1 MVRGVIHLQMVIC
14 SARNTS
20 VDESVPDLKSS
31 TCSYVLQS
39 VIIGRH
45 MQTRDII
52 IHLYCIL
59 YPGIYIRSVA
69 CRPAGLSQSTIVK
82 MHLTMTFQSSWLS
95 RVVPPRGLST
105 RTVPFS
111 RSSSGQN
118 PSSYVCFDRVVGASS
133 PCNHTHRHGRFRVPP
148 LKVAVISRIA
158 LDKKKLSPAYE
169 E

>member
-1 MVRGVIHLQMVIC
+1 MFLRVAIGGNRETHANAGYYY
-14 SARNTS
+14 SS
-20 VDESVPDLKSS
+20 VLYSVPL
-31 TCSYVLQS
+31 
-39 VIIGRH
+39 
-45 MQTRDII
+45 
-52 IHLYCIL
+52 L

-69 CRPAGLSQSTIVK
+69 CRPAGLNQSSTVK

-105 RTVPFS
+105 RTVPLL

-118 PSSYVCFDRVVGASS
+118 PSSYVCFNRVVGAS
-133 PCNHTHRHGRFRVPP
+133 CVIIDTHGHGRFRVPP

-158 LDKKKLSPAYE
+158 LDKTKLNPVYE